1 MADTAFLPQSKLAYL
16 IEAERPSSDF
26 KTDVIKGLSERPF
39 ELHPKY
45 FYDARGAELFE
56 AICTTPEYY
65 VTSAE
70 KALLEGKADLIADV
84 IGPDANFIEPGS
96 GAAEKIRILLDA
108 CETPAEYTLFDI
120 SREQLEAVAADLAE
134 DFPDLRVGAVA
145 GDFTRSFPLEEG
157 MFSGSGKRVCFF
169 PGGTLG
175 NFSPEAQ
182 ISLLNGFK
190 RWLRPGDGILLG
202 VDRIKDTARLDAA
215 YNDTAG
221 YTAAFNLNILH
232 HMQHAID
239 ARLDIDAWEHLSFFN
254 VGRGCIE
261 MHLLA
266 TEDTEIAVQGHTFRF
281 DRGDSIKTEES
292 WKFDV
297 PRLKRLASALSL
309 ELDAVWSGPND
320 MFSLVWLKVP
330 EVSS

>member
-1 MADTAFLPQSKLAYL
+1 MFRNANANLLKVLAIILTLAVGSAVRADEVWNMATAWGGGPIL
-16 IEAERPSSDF
+16 EE
-26 KTDVIKGLSERPF
+26 E
-39 ELHPKY
+39 
-45 FYDARGAELFE
+45 ARGYAKWVGTL
-56 AICTTPEYY
+56 TD
-65 VTSAE
+65 
-70 KALLEGKADLIADV
+70 G
-84 IGPDANFIEPGS
+84 
-96 GAAEKIRILLDA
+96 RIQ
-108 CETPAEYTLFDI
+108 I
-120 SREQLEAVAADLAE
+120 NV
-134 DFPDLRVGAVA
+134 
-145 GDFTRSFPLEEG
+145 
-157 MFSGSGKRVCFF
+157 F

-175 NFSPEAQ
+175 NFSPDAQ

-190 RWLRPGDGILLG
+190 CWLRPGDGILLG

-215 YNDTAG
+215 YNDAAG